1 MMRLSLALGAG
12 LVLLVG
18 STLSSPLRAD
28 TVPSGWQRVRDFS
41 GQCEISVPANWQVT
55 RGSLVQISGG
65 GSKYHIGLPPVLRS
79 VKKDFN
85 GERAKIK
92 HAWESDH
99 SFSTLEETDSR
110 TIYRFQNAMHL
121 YQFEVLVPGATSPC
135 QAYLTVD
142 QKDDSLVLQ
151 IARTL
156 HRAN

>member
-1 MMRLSLALGAG
+1 MRLRSALGSG

-18 STLSSPLRAD
+18 SILSGPSRAD
-28 TVPSGWQRVRDFS
+28 TGPSGWQHVRDFS
-41 GQCEISVPANWQVT
+41 GQCELAVPSNWQVT

-65 GSKYHIGLPPVLRS
+65 TKYHIGLPPVLRS

-92 HAWESDH
+92 HAWDSDH

-110 TIYRFQNAMHL
+110 TIYRFQNAAHL
-121 YQFEVLVPGATSPC
+121 YQFEVIVPGSTSPC
-135 QAYLTVD
+135 QAYLTAD

-156 HRAN
+156 RRVN

>member
-1 MMRLSLALGAG
+1 MRLQLAFGAG

-18 STLSSPLRAD
+18 STLSGPLRAD
-28 TVPSGWQRVRDFS
+28 TVPSGWQHVRDFS

-55 RGSLVQISGG
+55 RGSLVQISGD
-65 GSKYHIGLPPVLRS
+65 GSKYHVGLPPVIRS

-99 SFSTLEETDSR
+99 SFATLEETDSR
-110 TIYRFQNAMHL
+110 TIYRFQNAEHL
-121 YQFEVLVPGATSPC
+121 YQFEVIVPGSTSPC
-135 QAYLTVD
+135 QAYLTVN
-142 QKDDSLVLQ
+142 QKDDALVLQ

-156 HRAN
+156 RRVN